1 MPQTRP
7 VAPYSLPQGWTQ
19 SRLSVALTSAAGAA
33 YIRAQSAARI
43 VPGVAQTTPRVLMI
57 PEAQT
62 VLHTWCRQTDWNAPT
77 ITGGAGAFLYT
88 SDGASILD
96 MSSLA
101 ECSNLGHQHPRVVE
115 AIRDQAARLCFVT
128 SAWGAEPRARLAEM
142 LLERAGFESGRVYF
156 TLGGADGNEHAVKFA
171 RQASGR
177 PRGWVITRDRSYHGA
192 SYAAM
197 ALSGD
202 TRTASQTDAS
212 AYRVVHVPPPYAYRC
227 PFGTSTPAACGTA
240 AAQGVA
246 QSIDALGA
254 SEVAAVLMEANAG
267 TNGIVAPETFWPAL
281 RDVTR
286 ARGVYLIADEVMSGF
301 GRCGE
306 WFAWQ
311 RYGAG
316 NRPDIMTLAKG
327 LTGAHLP
334 LGAVI
339 VSAEIARILEG
350 QMLMTGLT
358 YSGHPLACAAGV
370 AALEAYAAGDLI
382 ARSRALGASLLH
394 RLRELQS
401 RQPLIGDV
409 RGGDGLF
416 AVLELVRDR
425 NGREPLSPW
434 PEMHAGLRRLLR
446 DALSAGVSFAARGNL
461 ILLAPPL
468 IISEKHLSEA
478 LDLLERLLGVL
489 AASLRTEVPA

>member
-1 MPQTRP
+1 
-7 VAPYSLPQGWTQ
+7 
-19 SRLSVALTSAAGAA
+19 
-33 YIRAQSAARI
+33 
-43 VPGVAQTTPRVLMI
+43 MI
-57 PEAQT
+57 PEAQS
-62 VLHTWCRQTDWNAPT
+62 VLHTWCRQTEWNAPT
-77 ITGGAGAFLYT
+77 ITGGAGPYLHTAE
-88 SDGASILD
+88 GGSILD

-115 AIRDQAARLCFVT
+115 AIRAQATRLCFVT
-128 SAWGAEPRARLAEM
+128 SAWGAEPRAQLAAM
-142 LLERAGFESGRVYF
+142 LLERAGFEGGRVFF

-202 TRTASQTDAS
+202 ARTSAQADPA
-212 AYRVVHVPPPYAYRC
+212 AYRVKHVPPPYAYRC
-227 PFGTSTPAACGTA
+227 PFGTSTAAECGTA
-240 AAQGVA
+240 AAQRVA
-246 QSIDALGA
+246 ATIDGLGA
-254 SEVAAVLMEANAG
+254 AEVAAVLMEPNAG

-281 RDVTR
+281 RDATR
-286 ARGVYLIADEVMSGF
+286 ARGVYLVADEVMSGF

-311 RYGAG
+311 RYGAA

-327 LTGAHLP
+327 LTAAHMP
-334 LGAVI
+334 LGAVV
-339 VSAEIARILEG
+339 VSPEVARILED

-370 AALEAYAAGDLI
+370 AALESYAAEDLI
-382 ARSRALGASLLH
+382 VRSRTGGAFLMQ

-425 NGREPLSPW
+425 HSREPLAPW
-434 PEMHAGLRRLLR
+434 PDMHPGLRKLLR
-446 DALSAGVSFAARGNL
+446 DGLSHGVSFAARGNL

-468 IISEKHLSEA
+468 IISELQLRMA
-478 LDLLERLLGVL
+478 LELLERLLGVL
-489 AASLRTEVPA
+489 AASLRTESPA